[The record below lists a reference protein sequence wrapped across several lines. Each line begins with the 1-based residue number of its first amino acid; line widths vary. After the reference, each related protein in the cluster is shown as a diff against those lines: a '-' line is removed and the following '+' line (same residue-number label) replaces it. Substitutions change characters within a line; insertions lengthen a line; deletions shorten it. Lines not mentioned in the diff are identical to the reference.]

1 MKVRVKI
8 VILTLAIGLIV
19 SALVG
24 CEASNEFVPKQ
35 RTQIERFLASK
46 NAEFE
51 LVGDSVFVYV
61 AGNKLADAGT
71 LPAEPQTIAVGDSLV
86 FNFEAYT
93 FTSTPATKPY
103 YTNKKWLMDKFY
115 PDFDSSYWDF
125 SPRRIKVGGGEILT
139 SLEEAL
145 VGRME
150 GDSVA
155 VFLTSDNGYGSS
167 AMGTVEENTALM
179 WVLNVEQ
186 IKKN

>member
-1 MKVRVKI
+1 LRRRGGGTKV
-8 VILTLAIGLIV
+8 VI
-19 SALVG
+19 
-24 CEASNEFVPKQ
+24 
-35 RTQIERFLASK
+35 
-46 NAEFE
+46 
-51 LVGDSVFVYV
+51 VGD
-61 AGNKLADAGT
+61 
-71 LPAEPQTIAVGDSLV
+71 
-86 FNFEAYT
+86 
-93 FTSTPATKPY
+93 
-103 YTNKKWLMDKFY
+103 
-115 PDFDSSYWDF
+115 F
-125 SPRRIKVGGGEILT
+125 SQKRIKVGAGEILT

>member
-1 MKVRVKI
+1 MNSIRANEP
-8 VILTLAIGLIV
+8 LAEI
-19 SALVG
+19 
-24 CEASNEFVPKQ
+24 
-35 RTQIERFLASK
+35 RF
-46 NAEFE
+46 
-51 LVGDSVFVYV
+51 
-61 AGNKLADAGT
+61 
-71 LPAEPQTIAVGDSLV
+71 SL
-86 FNFEAYT
+86 
-93 FTSTPATKPY
+93 
-103 YTNKKWLMDKFY
+103 
-115 PDFDSSYWDF
+115 
-125 SPRRIKVGGGEILT
+125 GGGEILT